1 MYVTTLWMD
10 MSAQRLGTVGVW
22 IQHSYIPLEK
32 KKLKLKLQ
40 KFSYLIEIVGFFFS
54 KSKTFSKKN
63 FLPKNFILMGKLL

>member
-40 KFSYLIEIVGFFFS
+40 KFSYLIEIV
-54 KSKTFSKKN
+54 KY
-63 FLPKNFILMGKLL
+63 

>member
-32 KKLKLKLQ
+32 K
-40 KFSYLIEIVGFFFS
+40 IETETT
-54 KSKTFSKKN
+54 K
-63 FLPKNFILMGKLL
+63 ILLSIWNS